1 MPIFPITSVADIVPC
16 LDKLREQKIEKLSA
30 SISGTAF
37 QRELLCHCVHGLT
50 LSKRQSNMILDLS
63 SSFKEV
69 VSDAY
74 SQEAQQTIRDLL
86 GTVDASRFLSFL
98 KDGPRPASD

>member
-1 MPIFPITSVADIVPC
+1 
-16 LDKLREQKIEKLSA
+16 
-30 SISGTAF
+30 
-37 QRELLCHCVHGLT
+37 
-50 LSKRQSNMILDLS
+50 MILDLS